1 MAQNKTI
8 KADITADPKGFNKGI
23 NAALKDVKIFG
34 KSIGDLGG
42 KLGLL
47 AGAAAIGAVV
57 KGLYD
62 MASQLGKTADRLL
75 DLEQIT
81 GISTDKLQQ
90 YEHVARIAGVSS
102 ETMATAVQGLTQRM
116 ARGGTEA
123 GPLNDGLK
131 QLGMSI
137 KDSSGNIR
145 NGGEV
150 MEEAIG
156 KLAEMQNVTERNV
169 LGAKLFSGA
178 WKDLAPVLA
187 LGKDGINAAMKEAK
201 ELGLVMDKEALQKA
215 NEFRIEMEVISAR
228 MQAFKRDVAQ
238 FMIPAFQWIIDK
250 TTLVIKG
257 WKAAFGMLG
266 DINQQ
271 AFGSAKSQ
279 ADKFIESIDSIIDK
293 EERRAKIVEE
303 IIWYQNKA
311 RELWASSDKDLKK
324 LGDRYEEIS
333 KTLAENLDHYS
344 KMKQEEISAAEA
356 AAAAEAELSAQIER
370 DRLAALGEIGRLQE
384 DLAAAEQEYIK
395 ANSDAERG
403 RWLKRKGELEA
414 EIELLK
420 EKALAEMWALTSGPA
435 NVAAGAK
442 TERMPTTMANPMLD
456 TGHAA
461 FLEQQAEK
469 QFALKQTQQQAEQ
482 TAQSVIDMNGAML
495 DSAYA
500 IGAAFGEMAANSDK
514 STEEILGNMLKQVVG
529 AIINSIM
536 VAVPFPANLLAAA
549 GAGALG
555 SSLFSSIPG
564 FATGTD
570 YAPGGMAWVGE
581 RGPELVN
588 LPRGSQVFTNQES
601 MGMGGKVE
609 FEIKGRRLRG
619 ILNSENSRL
628 NQIG

>member
-42 KLGLL
+42 KMGML

-201 ELGLVMDKEALQKA
+201 ELGLVLDKEALKKA
-215 NEFRIEMEVISAR
+215 NDFRIEMERLNAQL
-228 MQAFKRDVAQ
+228 QATKNETAMMF
-238 FMIPAFQWIIDK
+238 IPAMVEIGKYLNQTVNDVRVVTKALKEMLPDWMYNAGAAGLKGLHWFSTWPMQLVKLTANYVREQDK
-250 TTLVIKG
+250 VKNANAEIAEQEWNRRVEMDRQKQ
-257 WKAAFGMLG
+257 
-266 DINQQ
+266 I
-271 AFGSAKSQ
+271 Q
-279 ADKFIESIDSIIDK
+279 ADMIAQKH
-293 EERRAKIVEE
+293 EE
-303 IIWYQNKA
+303 I
-311 RELWASSDKDLKK
+311 RL
-324 LGDRYEEIS
+324 
-333 KTLAENLDHYS
+333 EN
-344 KMKQEEISAAEA
+344 QRRGE
-356 AAAAEAELSAQIER
+356 
-370 DRLAALGEIGRLQE
+370 LGEIGRLKE
-384 DLAAAEQEYIK
+384 DIARAEQEYIA
-395 ANSDAERG
+395 ANTDAERN
-403 RWLKRKGELEA
+403 RWLKRKTDLEQELAMLEKKAELE
-414 EIELLK
+414 L
-420 EKALAEMWALTSGPA
+420 
-435 NVAAGAK
+435 GAK
-442 TERMPTTMANPMLD
+442 EADRRGLTRGLTPIQGMGPQSAMLD
-456 TGHAA
+456 TGHQE

-482 TAQSVIDMNGAML
+482 TAQSVVDMNGAML

-514 STEEILGNMLKQVVG
+514 STEEILGNMLKQVIG